1 MTFENKALNIIKQ
14 FFISQLLQINLQFII
29 WTLGHTSFKT
39 SSKHQ
44 PRRLKNVNFRK
55 SNFDRYAR
63 VKNALELHPQNCCQ
77 LYFCQWCLLQL
88 HTHPTGLLSAA
99 CEIFWF
105 PPSKESWFISRDNSS
120 PCLPETVWWSNFLSA
135 NLVPNNWQVY
145 LPKF

>member
-14 FFISQLLQINLQFII
+14 FFISQLLQINLPFII

-63 VKNALELHPQNCCQ
+63 VKNALELHPSTKM
-77 LYFCQWCLLQL
+77 L
-88 HTHPTGLLSAA
+88 
-99 CEIFWF
+99 
-105 PPSKESWFISRDNSS
+105 PSVVFLPMFI
-120 PCLPETVWWSNFLSA
+120 TTAHISNGIIKPL
-135 NLVPNNWQVY
+135 
-145 LPKF
+145 